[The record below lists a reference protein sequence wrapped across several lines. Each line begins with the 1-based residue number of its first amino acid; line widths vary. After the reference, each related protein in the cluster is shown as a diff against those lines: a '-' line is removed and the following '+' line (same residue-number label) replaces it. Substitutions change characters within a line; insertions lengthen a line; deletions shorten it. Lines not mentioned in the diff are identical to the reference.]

1 MANFVFFEEQ
11 FRGGYRDTLQENVE
25 AFVNQAGPEVTISVD
40 DAQGEKT
47 RESFFQRIGGTVNE
61 MDPSGTGDATIQEL
75 GEGQRDVPHV
85 TRRVGPFEVRDIE
98 LERRQMNSQQYSAVL
113 GEQVAEDTQEDYVNT
128 LVKGMVGACGS
139 ESGLTVEHNPDT
151 GDTSLEKLDYQALVD
166 GLAAFGDAGSKI
178 GTFVMHSKPFYD
190 LMGDAIN
197 QAGTDV
203 PGATIYEGTV
213 GTLNRDAIVIDNDAL
228 VDGEEFRTL
237 ALRDGALQLEELFA
251 PGMSTETDV
260 TGQAGPATRMAGIQ
274 GQKVDVRGFSYD
286 GPNHPSDAEL
296 VDTANW
302 NHVMSSIKNSPGVII
317 KTI

>member
-25 AFVNQAGPEVTISVD
+25 AFVNQAGPEVNIAVD

-47 RESFFQRIGGTVNE
+47 RETFFQRIGGTVNE
-61 MDPSGTGDATIQEL
+61 LDPNGSGDASIQEL
-75 GEGQRDVPHV
+75 GEGERDVPHV
-85 TRRVGPFEVRDIE
+85 TRRVGPFEVRDID
-98 LERRQMNSQQYSAVL
+98 LERRQMDSQQYSAFL
-113 GEQVAEDTQEDYVNT
+113 GEQVAEDTQQDYVNT
-128 LVKGMVGACGS
+128 LVKGMVGACEGVS
-139 ESGLTVEHNPDT
+139 DLTVEYDPNS
-151 GDTSLEKLDYQALVD
+151 GDSTLETLDYQALVD
-166 GLAAFGDAGSKI
+166 GLAAFGDAGSRI

-213 GTLNRDAIVIDNDAL
+213 GTLNRDAIVVDNEAL
-228 VDGEEFRTL
+228 VDGNQYRTL

-251 PGMSTETDV
+251 PGMQQETDV
-260 TGQAGPATRMAGIQ
+260 TGVAGPATRMAGIQ
-274 GQKVDVRGFSYD
+274 GQKVDVRGFSFD

-296 VDTANW
+296 VDNANW
-302 NHVMSSIKNSPGVII
+302 SHVMSSIKNSPGVII
-317 KTI
+317 KTT